1 MSYRK
6 VLLNMSVP
14 GGAGWVTASLL
25 FITNNFKAHWFCSI
39 ADKMLYQLLNVKSH
53 FYCSFSWNIR
63 QKVPLRWF
71 PLSRKPL
78 HLLHPGNGKAAT
90 WSPSA
95 ASESCRSAWPLSIVL
110 ISPTYTDAMDT
121 EHHIRDAPVIQG
133 RKSITCLSWKC

>member
-1 MSYRK
+1 MGD
-6 VLLNMSVP
+6 SV
-14 GGAGWVTASLL
+14 S
-25 FITNNFKAHWFCSI
+25 FIYHNFKAHWFCSI

-63 QKVPLRWF
+63 QKVPLRWVPF
-71 PLSRKPL
+71 SRKPL

-90 WSPSA
+90 RSPSA

-110 ISPTYTDAMDT
+110 ISPTYTDTVDT

-133 RKSITCLSWKC
+133 SKSITCLSWKC